1 MTTKFKIIA
10 GFAAMVILMAVVS
23 FSGYT
28 SLQTASDNF
37 DEYRRLARFNVIT
50 SDIGTNMANAAA
62 SLFQFTSTDD
72 DSLLAGAAKAYGTI
86 ETLAGQAGAL
96 IHIPERKEVLASLVQ
111 DTKRLQ
117 ALMNDVKKD
126 LDGILVQYDKAV
138 DPVSAEMDGLLWELN
153 ESVLSS
159 DNVTASLRISTSI
172 RELGAV
178 RVLFT
183 GLSQSREPEDFPDPA
198 KALETLKTSLDAL
211 SPLLTTGTER
221 EKLAKLRELYA
232 ALQAAGRRMVEHCY
246 AFQQHLADI
255 NRIGDAAD
263 VATAKLNTAVQA
275 DMDTQGPRT
284 LTSNASG
291 QKAVLGISAGG
302 LILGAVLATLVIMG
316 IVRVLRELGRFA
328 GAIAAGNFNHSVNIR
343 EKGEVGEMVVAMRG
357 IPDALNAVLAEY
369 LALERRVEQG
379 ELTAKGDPEK
389 FRGDFA
395 ILIKGTNSVLKRF
408 VTILEDLP
416 SPVVMLDRDLNAAY
430 LNAPARKLAGEDYK
444 GKDGSRLFAFDDYN
458 TNASALKRALG
469 SKSSADAET
478 RAHPG
483 GRDMDIS
490 YTAIPI
496 YGKDGALLCVL
507 QLLTDLTAI
516 KQTQHTIMQVASQ
529 AADVSNRVAAASE
542 ELSAQVEQVTRGAEM
557 QRARVESTA
566 SAMTEMNATV
576 LEVARNAGQAS
587 EQIELTRDKAGS
599 SSDLV
604 GQVVRAIE
612 RVNSVAANLDANMR
626 ELGVQAESIGG
637 VMNVISD
644 IADQTN
650 LLALNAAIEAARA
663 GEAGR
668 GFAVVADEVRKL
680 AEKTMTATNEVG
692 GSITAIQQSARINI
706 DAMGDASKAVSE
718 ATALAGSS
726 GRALSEIVGLAS
738 SNASLVTSIAT
749 AAEEQSATSEEINTA
764 INEIN
769 RIVGDTSSGM
779 AQAASAVQELSR
791 MAQELNRI
799 MDNLKEKR

>member
-1 MTTKFKIIA
+1 MTTKYKIIA
-10 GFAAMVILMAVVS
+10 GFAAMVVLMAVVS
-23 FSGYT
+23 FFGYT

-37 DEYRRLARFNVIT
+37 DEYRRLARFNGIT
-50 SDIGTNMANAAA
+50 GDIETRMTGAAA
-62 SLFQFTSTDD
+62 GIFQFTSTDD
-72 DSLLAGAAKAYGTI
+72 ESFLTQAAEAYNAI
-86 ETLAGQAGAL
+86 ESLAGQASDL
-96 IHIPERKEVLASLVQ
+96 IHIQDRKEALASLVR

-117 ALMNDVKKD
+117 ALMADVKKD
-126 LDGILVQYDKAV
+126 LDGIMGQYDSV
-138 DPVSAEMDGLLWELN
+138 VEPVSAEMDALLWELN

-159 DNVTASLRISTSI
+159 DNVTASLRIATAI
-172 RELGAV
+172 RQVSAV

-183 GLSQSREPEDFPDPA
+183 GLSQSREPDEFPDPA
-198 KALETLKTSLDAL
+198 EGLETLKTSLDAL
-211 SPLLTTGTER
+211 SPLLATATDR
-221 EKLAKLRELYA
+221 AKLTKLREQYA
-232 ALQAAGRRMVEHCY
+232 ALQTAATRMVEHCR

-255 NRIGDAAD
+255 NRIGDAGDAL
-263 VATAKLNTAVQA
+263 TKKLGDDVQA
-275 DMDTQGPRT
+275 DMDTQGPKT
-284 LTSNASG
+284 LASNASG

-302 LILGAVLATLVIMG
+302 LIMGLLLAALVIMG
-316 IVRVLRELGRFA
+316 IARVLRELGRFA
-328 GAIAAGNFNHSVNIR
+328 GAIAAGNFNHAVSIR
-343 EKGEVGEMVVAMRG
+343 EKGEVGEMVLAMRG

-395 ILIKGTNSVLKRF
+395 TLIKGTNSVLKRF
-408 VTILEDLP
+408 VTILEDIP

-430 LNAPARKLAGEDYK
+430 LNAQARKLAGDDYR
-444 GKDGSRLFAFDDYN
+444 GKDGSRLFAFDDHN
-458 TNASALKRALG
+458 TNASALKRAL
-469 SKSSADAET
+469 SQKSSASAET

-490 YTAIPI
+490 YTTIPM

-507 QLLTDLTAI
+507 QLITDLTAV
-516 KQTQHTIMQVASQ
+516 KDTQRTIMQVASQ

-557 QRARVESTA
+557 QRTRVESTA

-599 SSDLV
+599 SSELV
-604 GQVVRAIE
+604 DKVVQAIG
-612 RVNSVAANLDANMR
+612 RVHSVAANLDSNMR
-626 ELGVQAESIGG
+626 ELGVQAENIGG

-692 GSITAIQQSARINI
+692 SSITAIQQSARINI

-718 ATALAGSS
+718 ATELAGSS
-726 GRALSEIVGLAS
+726 GQALTEIVGLAS
-738 SNASLVTSIAT
+738 SNASVVTSIAT
-749 AAEEQSATSEEINTA
+749 AAEQQSATSEEINTA

-769 RIVGDTSSGM
+769 QIVGDTSDGM
-779 AQAASAVQELSR
+779 AQASSAVQELSR

-799 MDNLKEKR
+799 MDDLKEKH